1 MFISIVALCVRER
14 EKERRTLSSINAEQ
28 RINELSFRC
37 IGIPLHL
44 LGRLK
49 SFWVIL

>member
-37 IGIPLHL
+37 IGIPLPL

-49 SFWVIL
+49 SF